1 MNLESLGW
9 AAPFAT
15 AFAALPLSD
24 ELVPARVA
32 ASQREHYRLLA
43 EDGAYDATLSG
54 QLRHRALPGE
64 LPVVGDWVAAR
75 VAPGERRATIA
86 ACLPR
91 KTELARKQVG
101 RAAEAQVLAANLDCA
116 LLVTALS
123 RDFNPR
129 RIERTLALIWEGG
142 AQPVLILSKLDLC
155 AEPERYVAEAEA
167 VALGVPVHALSAQ
180 SGAGLDALER
190 YLQPARTLALIGSS
204 GVGKSTLLNRL
215 LGREQA
221 ATQDIRANDERGR
234 HTTTARELYPLPSG
248 ALLIDTPGVRELG
261 LLDAEQGLAAA
272 FDDIEALMQ
281 DCRFTDCGHGNEPG
295 CALRAALADGTLTR
309 ARWESYEKLK
319 RELAHE
325 ARRADPQARSAY
337 QREVRQV
344 MKQRKAALRER
355 KPHRY
360 R

>member
-1 MNLESLGW
+1 MSLESLGW
-9 AAPFAT
+9 ADPFAT
-15 AFAALPLSD
+15 ALAELPLSE

-43 EDGAYDATLSG
+43 EDGAYDAALSG

-75 VAPGERRATIA
+75 IAPGERRATIA

-91 KTELARKQVG
+91 KTQLARKQVG
-101 RAAEAQVLAANLDCA
+101 RAAEAQVLAANLDYA

-155 AEPERYVAEAEA
+155 EEPERYVADAGA

-180 SGAGLDALER
+180 NGTGLEKLDG
-190 YLQPARTLALIGSS
+190 YLRPGCTLALIGSS

-221 ATQDIRANDERGR
+221 ATQAVRADDERGR

-261 LLDAEQGLAAA
+261 LLDADHGLSAA
-272 FDDIEALMQ
+272 FEDIEALLQ

-295 CALRAALADGTLTR
+295 CALRAALAAGRLGHE
-309 ARWESYEKLK
+309 RWQSYEKLK

-325 ARRADPQARSAY
+325 ARRADPQARSAH
-337 QREVRQV
+337 QREIRRVMRQ
-344 MKQRKAALRER
+344 RNIDLRNR
-355 KPHRY
+355 KPDRY

>member
-1 MNLESLGW
+1 MSLESLGW
-9 AAPFAT
+9 ADPFAA

-54 QLRHRALPGE
+54 QLRHRAQPGE

-75 VAPGERRATIA
+75 VAQGERHASII

-91 KTELARKQVG
+91 KTELTRKQVG

-116 LLVTALS
+116 LLVTSLS

-155 AEPERYVAEAEA
+155 EDPERYIAEAEA

-180 SGAGLDALER
+180 TAAGLEALDR
-190 YLQPARTLALIGSS
+190 YLQPARTVALIGSS

-215 LGREQA
+215 LGRDEA
-221 ATQDIRANDERGR
+221 ATQGVRASDERGR
-234 HTTTARELYPLPSG
+234 HTTTARELYALPSG

-261 LLDAEQGLAAA
+261 LLAADQGLAAA
-272 FDDIEALMQ
+272 FDDVEALLQ
-281 DCRFTDCGHGNEPG
+281 GCRFSDCGHGNEPG
-295 CALRAALADGTLTR
+295 CALRAALADGRLSA
-309 ARWESYEKLK
+309 ARWQSYEKLK

-337 QREVRQV
+337 QREVRHV
-344 MKQRKAALRER
+344 MRQRKASLKAR
-355 KPHRY
+355 KPDRY